1 MILEIL
7 RRTPVWVLPLFLLLL
22 YLGFTQSRR
31 RSVTP
36 ARLAILPVAMPV
48 LSLVGLSSVF
58 GASAVAL
65 GCWSAA
71 LLAAAWSVEAAGIP
85 KGVSIAPETGAF
97 IVPGSWWP
105 LSLIMVIFFTR
116 YAVAVALARDA
127 SLSSLVPFAAL
138 VSATYGLSSGYF
150 VGRAVHIW
158 RSAKPAGAT
167 A

>member
-1 MILEIL
+1 MIFEIL
-7 RRTPVWVLPLFLLLL
+7 RRTPAWVFPLFFLLL
-22 YLGFTQSRR
+22 YLGYAQSRT

-48 LSLVGLSSVF
+48 LSLAGLLSVF

-65 GCWSAA
+65 ACWSAA
-71 LLAAAWSVEAAGIP
+71 PLAAAWSVAAAGIP
-85 KGVSIAPETGAF
+85 RGVLIAPATGAF

-127 SLSSLVPFAAL
+127 SLSGLALFAML
-138 VSATYGLSSGYF
+138 VSTAYGLSSGYF

-158 RSAKPAGAT
+158 RGARPAGA
-167 A
+167 AA